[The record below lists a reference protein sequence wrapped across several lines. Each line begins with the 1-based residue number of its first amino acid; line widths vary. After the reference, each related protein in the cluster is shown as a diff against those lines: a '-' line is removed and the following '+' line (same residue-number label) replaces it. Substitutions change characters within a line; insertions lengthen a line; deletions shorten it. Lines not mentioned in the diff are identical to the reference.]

1 MNHVRSIIGLTL
13 LVGAAGIPVLATSA
27 GSEMR
32 SLVDAV
38 DAVWNW
44 PVLAVPVGV
53 FLAGLL
59 VSGILPI
66 ARRTVLNMLIL
77 LMVATTALGLS
88 AAKRENRH
96 DFATSL
102 PDGRDLQLLAEE
114 SPQWRAQTTYATFL
128 RLADTLKDATVALP
142 PLDKVDVYRLFQR
155 RDGEVID
162 SPADFDPFIDYVDG
176 AELLALLE
184 SFARTRVMVID
195 YDWEALP
202 ESTERLALT
211 DRGGIGMAGGRVLMH
226 GESTHYRLYT
236 DRQNLFFLT
245 GP

>member
-1 MNHVRSIIGLTL
+1 MNHGRFTIGLAL
-13 LVGAAGIPVLATSA
+13 LVGAVGLPILATSA
-27 GSEMR
+27 APKLR

-38 DAVWNW
+38 DGAWGW
-44 PVLAVPVGV
+44 PILTVPIGV

-59 VSGILPI
+59 VSGILPA
-66 ARRTVLNMLIL
+66 ARRTALNMLIV
-77 LMVATTALGLS
+77 LMVVITAFGLS
-88 AAKRENRH
+88 AARRENRH

-128 RLADTLKDATVALP
+128 RLADTLEDATVALP
-142 PLDKVDVYRLFQR
+142 PLGKVDVYRLFQR
-155 RDGEVID
+155 REGEVID
-162 SPADFDPFIDYVDG
+162 SPDDFDLFIDYVDG
-176 AELLALLE
+176 AELVALLE
-184 SFARTRVMVID
+184 SFARTRVTIVD

-202 ESTERLALT
+202 KSIERLEPT
-211 DRGGIGMAGGRVLMH
+211 DWGGVGMAGGRASTH

-236 DRQNLFFLT
+236 DRQNLFFMA

>member
-1 MNHVRSIIGLTL
+1 MNHVRSTIGLAL
-13 LVGAAGIPVLATSA
+13 LVGAVGVPVLATSA
-27 GSEMR
+27 ASEMR
-32 SLVDAV
+32 SIVDAV
-38 DAVWNW
+38 NAAWGW
-44 PVLAVPVGV
+44 PILTVPIGM

-59 VSGILPI
+59 VSGILPA
-66 ARRTVLNMLIL
+66 ARRTVLNMLIV
-77 LMVATTALGLS
+77 LMVVTTAFGLS
-88 AAKRENRH
+88 AANRENRH

-128 RLADTLKDATVALP
+128 RLADTLEDATVALP

-155 RDGEVID
+155 REGEVID
-162 SPADFDPFIDYVDG
+162 SPADFDLFIDYVDG

-184 SFARTRVMVID
+184 SFARTQVIITN

-202 ESTERLALT
+202 ESIERLEPT
-211 DRGGIGMAGGRVLMH
+211 DRGGIGMAGGRASTH

-236 DRQNLFFLT
+236 DRQNLFFVA

>member
-1 MNHVRSIIGLTL
+1 MNHGRSTIGLVL
-13 LVGAAGIPVLATSA
+13 LVGAVGLPILATSA
-27 GSEMR
+27 APELR

-38 DAVWNW
+38 DGAWGW
-44 PVLAVPVGV
+44 PILTVPIGV

-59 VSGILPI
+59 VSGILPA
-66 ARRTVLNMLIL
+66 ARRTVLNMLIV
-77 LMVATTALGLS
+77 LMLVTTAFGFS
-88 AAKRENRH
+88 AARRENRH

-128 RLADTLKDATVALP
+128 RLADTLEDATVALP
-142 PLDKVDVYRLFQR
+142 TLGKVDVYRLFQR
-155 RDGEVID
+155 REGEVID
-162 SPADFDPFIDYVDG
+162 SPAFFDLFIDYVDG
-176 AELLALLE
+176 AELVALLE
-184 SFARTRVMVID
+184 SFARTRVTIVD

-202 ESTERLALT
+202 ESIERLGST
-211 DRGGIGMAGGRVLMH
+211 DRGGIGMAGGRASTH

-236 DRQNLFFLT
+236 DRQNLFFVA